1 MENYIELLKEAQE
14 QLTSR
19 DLSVS
24 IKDLTLCPRKK
35 VFAIIDPVPMPEH
48 ELYDYISGQAGH
60 DVIERL
66 FRMYPAR
73 FRCEMSI
80 QYKNIKGRID
90 VYDKFLNNILDI
102 KESKSQKILLK
113 PFKFHEE
120 QVKYYMAMMDSEEGQ
135 IIYQMNNFGKYFPFS
150 IYMNTKERKLQLDK
164 LEREAVSLQKAIEAS
179 DPLLARGIYDD
190 DEIKWLC
197 NRCPYLDKC
206 KTIRGSENEK
216 SRIEASARNTTVK
229 LTNIELSRN
238 KEPMKVDWV
247 LSNHRRE

>member
-1 MENYIELLKEAQE
+1 MENYMELLKEAQE

-35 VFAIIDPVPMPEH
+35 VFTVIDPVPIPEH

-73 FRCEMSI
+73 FRCEMSV

-135 IIYQMNNFGKYFPFS
+135 IIYQMNNFGKYFPFP
-150 IYMNTKERKLQLDK
+150 IYMNTKERKLQLEK
-164 LEREAVSLQKAIEAS
+164 LEIEANSLQNAIEAG
-179 DPLLARGIYDD
+179 DPLEARAIYDD
-190 DEIKWLC
+190 NEIKWLC
-197 NRCPYLDKC
+197 NRCPYLEKC
-206 KTIRGSENEK
+206 NSIRGSENEK
-216 SRIEASARNTTVK
+216 SRIETSARKKMVQ
-229 LTNIELSRN
+229 LTDIELNRN
-238 KEPMKVDWV
+238 EEPMKVDSL
-247 LSNHRRE
+247 LSNHTGE